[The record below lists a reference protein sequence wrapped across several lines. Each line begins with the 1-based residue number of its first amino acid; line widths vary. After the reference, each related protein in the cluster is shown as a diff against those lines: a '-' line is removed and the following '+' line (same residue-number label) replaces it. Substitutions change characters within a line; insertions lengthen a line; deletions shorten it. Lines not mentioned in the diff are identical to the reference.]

1 MTTETTVLKGSAI
14 VIGQFASDRTEAIA
28 RVGGVLV
35 AEGLVTS
42 GYVEAM
48 QARERVISTYL
59 GNGIALPHGTSD
71 AQDTILGTGLAVVQ
85 YPAGVPWGDD
95 EARLVIGLAAR
106 SDEHIAVLSRLAGI
120 LENAELCARLAAT
133 SDAGEI
139 LAALTSEA
147 EPPAAPAPR
156 VAPAAMVRSV
166 RIANPHGLH
175 ARPAAQVVERAMAFD
190 AEVTIACGDR
200 SASALSITRVIALGA
215 NTGEEVTVSAVGPE
229 AEPALAAV
237 LEILLAADEVA

>member
-1 MTTETTVLKGSAI
+1 MTSDTTVLKGSAI
-14 VIGQFASDRTEAIA
+14 VVGQVASDRSEAIA

-35 AEGLVTS
+35 AEGLVTD
-42 GYVEAM
+42 GYIEAM

-71 AQDTILGTGLAVVQ
+71 GQDTILGTGLAVVQ

-95 EARLVIGLAAR
+95 QARLVIGLAAR

-120 LENAELCARLAAT
+120 LEDAELCARLATT
-133 SDAGEI
+133 SSSAEI
-139 LAALTSEA
+139 LAALTTEPD
-147 EPPAAPAPR
+147 PPAVPVPR
-156 VAPAAMVRSV
+156 VAPAAKVRSV
-166 RIANPHGLH
+166 RIAHPHGLH

-200 SASALSITRVIALGA
+200 SANALSITQVIALGA
-215 NTGEEVTVSAVGPE
+215 NTGEDVTVSAVGPE

-237 LEILLAADEVA
+237 IEILMADKEVA